1 MADNAVNVLVI
12 DDDDVAVM
20 GLQRAFRKLDIEF
33 PCFTASDGLEA
44 LELLRGKN
52 GNVAIPKPHLMLL
65 DLNMPRMDGFEFLE
79 EIRNDPDLQQSVIFV
94 LSTSTAEED
103 MARAYNRN
111 VAGYIVKSNTDST
124 FHSTL
129 AMLDQYRRIVEL
141 PC

>member
-52 GNVAIPKPHLMLL
+52 GNVAIP
-65 DLNMPRMDGFEFLE
+65 
-79 EIRNDPDLQQSVIFV
+79 
-94 LSTSTAEED
+94 
-103 MARAYNRN
+103 
-111 VAGYIVKSNTDST
+111 
-124 FHSTL
+124 
-129 AMLDQYRRIVEL
+129 
-141 PC
+141 

>member
-1 MADNAVNVLVI
+1 
-12 DDDDVAVM
+12 
-20 GLQRAFRKLDIEF
+20 
-33 PCFTASDGLEA
+33 
-44 LELLRGKN
+44 
-52 GNVAIPKPHLMLL
+52 
-65 DLNMPRMDGFEFLE
+65 MPRMDGFEFLE